1 MYNENDRNSSGY
13 ASECCENDRR
23 KRSGVQDGRDFK
35 RIGLSEASRDVSEAL
50 AKHLAGDNVF
60 DRCLR

>member
-1 MYNENDRNSSGY
+1 MKTIGTQVVMPLNVAKTIDENDPVFKM
-13 ASECCENDRR
+13 AEI
-23 KRSGVQDGRDFK
+23 FK